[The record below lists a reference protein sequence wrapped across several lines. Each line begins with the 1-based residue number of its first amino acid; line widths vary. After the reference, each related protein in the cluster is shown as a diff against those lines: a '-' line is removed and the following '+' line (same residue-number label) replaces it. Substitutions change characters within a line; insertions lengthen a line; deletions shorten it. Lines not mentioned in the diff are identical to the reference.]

1 MLPLSKE
8 CQRKETSG
16 VVLVERRDWVGIVS
30 DPVLCVIERG
40 QAGRTLSF
48 ERKLLIRHR
57 SNPAVDERSQGERLL
72 KGHLMAAS
80 LRCA

>member
-1 MLPLSKE
+1 MLSLSKE

-16 VVLVERRDWVGIVS
+16 AVPVKRRDRVGIVS
-30 DPVLCVIERG
+30 DPVLCVVGRG

-48 ERKLLIRHR
+48 ERKLLIRCR
-57 SNPAVDERSQGERLL
+57 SNPAVTEGSQSERLL